1 MKTSEV
7 HNTYNITETAR
18 RLRELRALQNL
29 KQGEAASRLGIERKS
44 LSAIECGE
52 KGCSIDLFIRMS
64 EIYEVSLDYLV
75 LGKDT
80 LTDNPRKALTNVI
93 RQLEQLRKTL

>member
-18 RLRELRALQNL
+18 RLRELRALQKL

-44 LSAIECGE
+44 LSGIECGE

-64 EIYEVSLDYLV
+64 EIYGVSLDYLV

-80 LTDNPRKALTNVI
+80 LTDDPRKALTNVI
-93 RQLEQLRKTL
+93 RQLEQLRNTL